1 MVKNWHDICRRLS
14 SAEKAAAA
22 IRPDP
27 DPDNRP
33 VDWAAILT
41 PEDKERLRVI
51 RECYLALSLP
61 KGKLIETA
69 TDDELD
75 FLIVVAER
83 IEAWREGEEA
93 MRA

>member
-1 MVKNWHDICRRLS
+1 M
-14 SAEKAAAA
+14 
-22 IRPDP
+22 
-27 DPDNRP
+27 
-33 VDWAAILT
+33 
-41 PEDKERLRVI
+41 I
-51 RECYLALSLP
+51 RECYLALPLP

-69 TDDELD
+69 TDDALD